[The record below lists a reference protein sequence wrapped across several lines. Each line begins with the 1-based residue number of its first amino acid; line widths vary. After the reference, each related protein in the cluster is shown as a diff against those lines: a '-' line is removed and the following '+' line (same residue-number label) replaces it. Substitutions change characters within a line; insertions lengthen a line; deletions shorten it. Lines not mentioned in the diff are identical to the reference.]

1 MKLIAATAA
10 LLLAVPAIAQDSAPV
25 TPPPAPTV
33 TGPAAAAPTAPTPAA
48 ALTLDTPIATL
59 IENPA
64 ARAVL
69 EADLPGMLQHPSLEQ
84 FKMLSLTQLAP
95 YSQGLLTPELL
106 TQVGAHLAAIR

>member
-10 LLLAVPAIAQDSAPV
+10 LLFAVPAVAQDSAPV
-25 TPPPAPTV
+25 TPPPAPAV
-33 TGPAAAAPTAPTPAA
+33 TGPAAAAPTAPAS
-48 ALTLDTPIATL
+48 ALNLDTPIATL

>member
-10 LLLAVPAIAQDSAPV
+10 MLLAVPALAQTSAPV
-25 TPPPAPTV
+25 APPATPTV
-33 TGPAAAAPTAPTPAA
+33 AGPAAAAPTAPAA
-48 ALTLDTPIATL
+48 ALNLDTPIATL
-59 IENPA
+59 VENPA

-69 EADLPGMLQHPSLEQ
+69 ESNLPGMLQHPSYEQ

-106 TQVGAHLAAIR
+106 ARVGAALAAL